1 MPKRD
6 DKYVAALQLLL
17 SDMDPRDRFL
27 TYQAAFNDGMV
38 FYSMTNCQEFE
49 VTMQRSAN
57 YCYDALNRAD
67 GSSGLG
73 VVAVQN
79 LNVVLRNIMHNIH
92 KAATDVGVKLKIPT

>member
-27 TYQAAFNDGMV
+27 TYQAAFNDGIV
-38 FYSMTNCQEFE
+38 FYSMAECNVFE
-49 VTMQRSAN
+49 NRMNIAAN
-57 YCYDALNRAD
+57 LCNEALNRAD

-73 VVAVQN
+73 VIAVKN
-79 LNVVLRNIMHNIH
+79 LNSVLRDMQRVIAN
-92 KAATDVGVKLKIPT
+92 AATDVGVKLKITV